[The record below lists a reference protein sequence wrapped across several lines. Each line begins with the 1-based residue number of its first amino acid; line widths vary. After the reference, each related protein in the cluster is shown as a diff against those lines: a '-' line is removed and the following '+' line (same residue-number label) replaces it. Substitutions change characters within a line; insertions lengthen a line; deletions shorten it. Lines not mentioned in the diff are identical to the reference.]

1 MSNKIK
7 VMICRAGAKAELA
20 EIENSLQSMEKTVGG
35 LIDPVLLDTNNIL
48 LICNEEALIRK
59 LPKNIAFGYTD
70 RQGLLERKEH
80 KGMITSIVHGDCLF
94 CSLDSEQQPC
104 SLSNE
109 QIELL
114 KNSIYIYKESKDE
127 ERK

>member
-1 MSNKIK
+1 MGEKIR
-7 VMICRAGAKAELA
+7 VMICRAGAKAKLA
-20 EIENSLQSMEKTVGG
+20 EIENSRESMKKTVGG
-35 LIDPVLLDTNNIL
+35 LTDPVFLDTNNIL
-48 LICNEEALIRK
+48 LVCNEEALIRR

-80 KGMITSIVHGDCLF
+80 KGMITSIIHGDCFF
-94 CSLDSEQQPC
+94 CSYDSEQQPC
-104 SLSNE
+104 SLSDE